1 VPPKSFH
8 KRLFVGTPVGK
19 ALRNLKMSKAV
30 LDGLKSLECERG
42 SGRVKLPIPY
52 IPEKDE
58 LQEAVETA
66 TSIKLTLLTK
76 VELQV
81 SVWSCDTPEEFIMYV
96 QQAIADIKV
105 KGLQEI

>member
-1 VPPKSFH
+1 
-8 KRLFVGTPVGK
+8 
-19 ALRNLKMSKAV
+19 MSTAV
-30 LDGLKSLECERG
+30 LGGLTPQECKQG
-42 SGRVKLPIPY
+42 SGQGKPPIPY
-52 IPEKDE
+52 IPENDE
-58 LQEAVETA
+58 LQEAVETTA
-66 TSIKLTLLTK
+66 SIKITLTTK